1 MYQITNAERRLILE
15 LLTQVGEELKTAN
28 STRSQNKGRL
38 ARLLV
43 RKLSNQKPL

>member
-1 MYQITNAERRLILE
+1 MYQITNAERLLILE
-15 LLTQVGEELKTAN
+15 LLTQAGEELKTAN

-43 RKLSNQKPL
+43 KKLKKQQKL

>member
-15 LLTQVGEELKTAN
+15 LLTQAGEELKTAN

-43 RKLSNQKPL
+43 TKLKKRQKL

>member
-15 LLTQVGEELKTAN
+15 LLTQVGEELKSAN
-28 STRSQNKGRL
+28 STRSQNRGRL

-43 RKLSNQKPL
+43 KKLKKQQKL

>member
-15 LLTQVGEELKTAN
+15 LLTQAGEELKTAN

-43 RKLSNQKPL
+43 AKLKKQQKL